1 MDRKELKGFM
11 DYVRQINLEKLMGH
25 TEQNDVNFPHTNC
38 RSSIEPLPPKMV
50 ERVYLD
56 GRRELVGGTGSDR
69 NTVVSWESLSAI
81 IGADTVQ
88 RITRVS

>member
-1 MDRKELKGFM
+1 MDREELERFM
-11 DYVRQINLEKLMGH
+11 NYVRQINLEKLMGH
-25 TEQNDVNFPHTNC
+25 AKRNDVNFPPINC
-38 RSSIEPLPPKMV
+38 RSSIEPLPPKIV

-56 GRRELVGGTGSDR
+56 GRRELIGGSDR

-81 IGADTVQ
+81 IGAGSVQ